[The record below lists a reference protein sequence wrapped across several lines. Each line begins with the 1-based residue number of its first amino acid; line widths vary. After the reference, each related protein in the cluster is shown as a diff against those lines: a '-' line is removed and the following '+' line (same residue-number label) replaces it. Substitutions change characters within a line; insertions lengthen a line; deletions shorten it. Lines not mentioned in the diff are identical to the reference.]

1 MENKIDFFE
10 SGDYKFITNM
20 ISEKIDILKQSKSFS
35 EKYTNLYDLIDELDV
50 ILDEEQKKKFNKVME
65 LIYGTEEYYFALAYS
80 LGIKYGRDIE
90 KMWFIKS

>member
-35 EKYTNLYDLIDELDV
+35 EKYSNLYDLIDELDV
-50 ILDEEQKKKFNKVME
+50 ILD
-65 LIYGTEEYYFALAYS
+65 
-80 LGIKYGRDIE
+80 
-90 KMWFIKS
+90 